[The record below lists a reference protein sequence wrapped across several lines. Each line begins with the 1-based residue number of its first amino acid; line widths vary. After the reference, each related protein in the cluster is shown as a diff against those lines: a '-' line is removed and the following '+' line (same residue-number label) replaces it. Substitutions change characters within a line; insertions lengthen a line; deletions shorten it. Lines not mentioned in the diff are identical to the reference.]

1 VRRRER
7 LGRLQVDAD
16 DPPLGADALRQ
27 DLEPAAGPAA
37 EVDDRGAA
45 RERRRAAQDVL
56 ELEGRARAPALVLGA
71 AVEGVLAI
79 VARRR
84 R

>member
-1 VRRRER
+1 
-7 LGRLQVDAD
+7 LGRGQRLRRLEVDAD
-16 DPPLGADALRQ
+16 DAALGADALRQ

-37 EVDDRGAA
+37 QVDDRGVA

-71 AVEGVLAI
+71 AVEGVLAV